1 MSEHEGVLKML
12 GNAKIYPLGHRYS
25 VIEFDNKIFTDV
37 LVPTKLDNFLQ
48 RGLETNKPIKVWIMK
63 MGFGNKTIPCLELD
77 GKKYSSVPFGF
88 GDIFFMALVALIF
101 LLACLFGDF
110 PSTVKLVGVPVFS
123 FALYAAISPVLSYST
138 LALKADVKL

>member
-63 MGFGNKTIPCLELD
+63 MGFGNKTIPCFELD
-77 GKKYSSVPFGF
+77 GKKYCSAPFGF
-88 GDIFFMALVALIF
+88 GDLFFMTFLSLIF
-101 LLACLFGDF
+101 LLVSLFGDF
-110 PSTVKLVGVPVFS
+110 PSIVKLIFVPVFS
-123 FALYAAISPVLSYST
+123 LGVYTMISPVLSYSM